1 MEKYQE
7 CIQKADNHLQAALYI
22 LTRTYPMV
30 NDPKLLVGVLDNI
43 NHTLVSTMEILL
55 QFERAKKTIPP
66 IRDNDESK
74 LNLFKLKIVDMYH
87 IDENYI
93 SLIED
98 VQDILSKHSK
108 SPVEFT
114 RKDMFVICTEE
125 YKLRTIS
132 VDQMK
137 KYISLAQLFLKE
149 VTDMVKGA
157 QSA

>member
-1 MEKYQE
+1 M
-7 CIQKADNHLQAALYI
+7 QKADSHLQAALYI

-30 NDPKLLVGVLDNI
+30 NDPKLLVGVIENI
-43 NHTLVSTMEILL
+43 NRSLVSTMEVLL
-55 QFERAKKTIPP
+55 QFERARKSIPP

-74 LNLFKLKIVDMYH
+74 LNLFKLRIVHMYP
-87 IDENYI
+87 INENYI
-93 SLIED
+93 SLIDD
-98 VQDILSKHSK
+98 VQDILAKHNK

-132 VDQMK
+132 VEQMK

-149 VTDMVKGA
+149 VADMVKGA